1 MKVRIDWNALSDVK
15 ALMDKALDLECED
28 DKANS
33 RTTRSRSS
41 LLDTIMRR
49 SLHRYLAEQ
58 EAIRKQPAGEKHV

>member
-1 MKVRIDWNALSDVK
+1 MKVRIDWNASSDVK
-15 ALMDKALDLECED
+15 ELMDKALGLEIED

-49 SLHRYLAEQ
+49 CLIRYLKERTATK
-58 EAIRKQPAGEKHV
+58 IGENP

>member
-1 MKVRIDWNALSDVK
+1 MKVRIDWNASSDVK
-15 ALMDKALDLECED
+15 ELMDKALDLERED